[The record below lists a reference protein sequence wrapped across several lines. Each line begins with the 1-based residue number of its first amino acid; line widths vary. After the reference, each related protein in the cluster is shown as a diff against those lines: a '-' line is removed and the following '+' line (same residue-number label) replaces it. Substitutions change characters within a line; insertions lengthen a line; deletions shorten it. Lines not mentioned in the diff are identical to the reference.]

1 MNQKIWRSKMKT
13 GFISIIGKTNAGKST
28 LINALTKSKISI
40 CTPKPQT
47 TRNSIQGIYN
57 DDDSQIV
64 FIDTPGFLSPH
75 QKLDEYMNKQA
86 FSSLNGIDGV
96 ILLVDASVPF
106 NSDKDSLI
114 QANLKTLEVP
124 LFVVFNK
131 IDLTN
136 IYLINNLK
144 KEYQN
149 LFPNAEIIEISAEK
163 KVNLDVLLSKV
174 KSVLPEGYKYYP
186 DDIKS
191 DHPISFLIG
200 EIIRE
205 KILLFTREEVPHSC
219 AVKIEKIEKNN
230 NSYNILATIVCE
242 RNSQKIIIVGKNGSM
257 IKRIGISARKDI
269 EKLIDKK
276 VNLETF
282 VRVEDRWR
290 NNDNYLKEFGYKD
303 ED

>member
-1 MNQKIWRSKMKT
+1 MKS

-28 LINALTKSKISI
+28 LINLITKNKISI

-57 DDDSQIV
+57 DEDSQIV

-96 ILLVDASVPF
+96 ILLVDAGVPF
-106 NSDKDSLI
+106 NKEKDSVI
-114 QANLKTLEVP
+114 QNNLKTLDVP

-136 IYLINNLK
+136 IYLVNNLK
-144 KEYQN
+144 KEYLQM
-149 LFPNAEIIEISAEK
+149 FPNAQIIEISAQK
-163 KVNLDVLLSKV
+163 NVNIDLLLSMIKD
-174 KSVLPEGYKYYP
+174 VLPEGFKFYP

-191 DHPISFLIG
+191 DHPVSFLIG

-205 KILLFTREEVPHSC
+205 KILLFTRDEVPHSC
-219 AVKIEKIEKNN
+219 AVKVEKMVKNN
-230 NSYNILATIVCE
+230 NSISINATIICE
-242 RNSQKIIIVGKNGSM
+242 RSSQKVIIIGKQGSM
-257 IKRIGISARKDI
+257 IKRIGIAARKDI
-269 EKLIDKK
+269 EKLLNKK
-276 VNLETF
+276 INLETF
-282 VRVEDRWR
+282 VRVEERWR
-290 NNDNYLKEFGYKD
+290 NSDNYLKEFGYKD
-303 ED
+303 E

>member
-1 MNQKIWRSKMKT
+1 MKT

-149 LFPNAEIIEISAEK
+149 LFPNAEIIEISVEK

-219 AVKIEKIEKNN
+219 AVKVEKIEKNN

-242 RNSQKIIIVGKNGSM
+242 RNSQKIIIVGQNGSM
-257 IKRIGISARKDI
+257 IKRIGTSARKDI

>member
-1 MNQKIWRSKMKT
+1 MKT

>member
-1 MNQKIWRSKMKT
+1 MKT

-114 QANLKTLEVP
+114 KANLKTLEVP

-163 KVNLDVLLSKV
+163 KVNLDLLLSKV

>member
-1 MNQKIWRSKMKT
+1 MKS

-57 DDDSQIV
+57 DEDSQIV

-96 ILLVDASVPF
+96 ILLIDSSVPF
-106 NSDKDSLI
+106 NKEKDSQI
-114 QANLKTLEVP
+114 QANLKTLDVP
-124 LFVVFNK
+124 LFIVFNK

-149 LFPNAEIIEISAEK
+149 LFPNAEILEISAER
-163 KVNLDVLLSKV
+163 KVNLDLLLNKV
-174 KSVLPEGYKYYP
+174 KSILPEGYKYYP

-191 DHPISFLIG
+191 DHPVSFLIG

-205 KILLFTREEVPHSC
+205 KLLLFTREEVPHSC

-257 IKRIGISARKDI
+257 IKKVGMSARKDI
-269 EKLIDKK
+269 EKLLDKK

-290 NNDNYLKEFGYKD
+290 NNENYLKEFGYKD

>member
-1 MNQKIWRSKMKT
+1 MKT

-96 ILLVDASVPF
+96 ILLVDSSVPF

-163 KVNLDVLLSKV
+163 KVNLDLLLSKV

-219 AVKIEKIEKNN
+219 AVKVEKIEKNN

-257 IKRIGISARKDI
+257 IKRIGTSARKDI

>member
-1 MNQKIWRSKMKT
+1 MKS

-28 LINALTKSKISI
+28 LINLITKNKISI

-57 DDDSQIV
+57 DEDSQIV

-96 ILLVDASVPF
+96 ILLVDAGVPF
-106 NSDKDSLI
+106 NKEKDSVI
-114 QANLKTLEVP
+114 QNNLKTLDVP
-124 LFVVFNK
+124 LFVAFNK

-136 IYLINNLK
+136 IYLVNNLK
-144 KEYQN
+144 KEY
-149 LFPNAEIIEISAEK
+149 LEMFPNAQIIEISAQK
-163 KVNLDVLLSKV
+163 NVNVDLLLSKI
-174 KSVLPEGYKYYP
+174 KDVLPEGFKFYP

-191 DHPISFLIG
+191 DHPVSFLIG

-205 KILLFTREEVPHSC
+205 KILLFTRDEVPHSC
-219 AVKIEKIEKNN
+219 AVKVEKMVKNN
-230 NSYNILATIVCE
+230 NSISINATIICE
-242 RNSQKIIIVGKNGSM
+242 RNSQKVIIIGKQGSM
-257 IKRIGISARKDI
+257 LKRIGIAARKDI
-269 EKLIDKK
+269 EKLLNKK

-282 VRVEDRWR
+282 VRVEERWR
-290 NNDNYLKEFGYKD
+290 NSDNYLKEFGYKD
-303 ED
+303 E

>member
-1 MNQKIWRSKMKT
+1 MKS

-28 LINALTKSKISI
+28 LINLITKNKISI

-57 DDDSQIV
+57 DEDSQIV

-96 ILLVDASVPF
+96 ILLVDAGVPF
-106 NSDKDSLI
+106 NKEKDSVI
-114 QANLKTLEVP
+114 QNNLKTLDVP

-136 IYLINNLK
+136 IYLVNNLK
-144 KEYQN
+144 KEY
-149 LFPNAEIIEISAEK
+149 LEMFPNAQIIEISAQK
-163 KVNLDVLLSKV
+163 NVNVDLLLSKI
-174 KSVLPEGYKYYP
+174 KDILPEGFKFYP

-191 DHPISFLIG
+191 DHPVSFLIG

-205 KILLFTREEVPHSC
+205 KILLFTHDEVPHSC
-219 AVKIEKIEKNN
+219 AVKVEKMVKNN
-230 NSYNILATIVCE
+230 NSISINATIICE
-242 RNSQKIIIVGKNGSM
+242 RNSQKVIIIGKQGSM
-257 IKRIGISARKDI
+257 LKRIGIAARKDI
-269 EKLIDKK
+269 EKLLNKK

-282 VRVEDRWR
+282 VRVEERWR
-290 NNDNYLKEFGYKD
+290 NSDNYLKEFGYKD
-303 ED
+303 E

>member
-1 MNQKIWRSKMKT
+1 MKS

-28 LINALTKSKISI
+28 LINLITKNKISI

-57 DDDSQIV
+57 DEDSQIV

-96 ILLVDASVPF
+96 ILLVDAGVPF
-106 NSDKDSLI
+106 NKEKDSVI
-114 QANLKTLEVP
+114 QNNLKTLDVP

-136 IYLINNLK
+136 IYLVNNLK
-144 KEYQN
+144 KEY
-149 LFPNAEIIEISAEK
+149 LEMFPNAQIIEISAQK
-163 KVNLDVLLSKV
+163 NVNVDLLLSKI
-174 KSVLPEGYKYYP
+174 KDILPEGFKFYP

-191 DHPISFLIG
+191 DHPVSFLIG

-205 KILLFTREEVPHSC
+205 KILLFTHDEVPHSC
-219 AVKIEKIEKNN
+219 AVKVEKMVKNN
-230 NSYNILATIVCE
+230 SSIFINATIICE
-242 RNSQKIIIVGKNGSM
+242 RNSQKVIIIGKQGSM
-257 IKRIGISARKDI
+257 LKRIGIAARKDI
-269 EKLIDKK
+269 EKLLNKK

-282 VRVEDRWR
+282 VRVEERWR
-290 NNDNYLKEFGYKD
+290 NSDNYLKEFGYKD
-303 ED
+303 E

>member
-1 MNQKIWRSKMKT
+1 MKS

-96 ILLVDASVPF
+96 ILLVDSSVFF
-106 NSDKDSLI
+106 NKDKDSQI
-114 QANLKTLEVP
+114 QNNLKTLDVP
-124 LFVVFNK
+124 LFIVFNK

-163 KVNLDVLLSKV
+163 KVNLDLLLNKI
-174 KSVLPEGYKYYP
+174 KNILPEGYKYYP
-186 DDIKS
+186 DNIKS

-205 KILLFTREEVPHSC
+205 KLLLFTREEVPHSC

-230 NSYNILATIVCE
+230 NSYNILSTIICE
-242 RNSQKIIIVGKNGSM
+242 RNSQKVIIVGKNGSM
-257 IKRIGISARKDI
+257 IKRVGIAARKDI
-269 EKLIDKK
+269 EKLLDKK

-282 VRVEDRWR
+282 VRVEERWR
-290 NNDNYLKEFGYKD
+290 NDDNYLKEFGYKD
-303 ED
+303 EE